1 MEIIFI
7 QALASNG
14 QPSGDSIRLERALR
28 KKGFWRSISQVHPS
42 RDATRAEIIIE
53 NGNVRETFGSAAEF
67 QQRFDLDTIDRH
79 EAQAACW

>member
-7 QALASNG
+7 KTLAANG
-14 QPSGDSIRLERALR
+14 QPSAESIQLERALR
-28 KKGFWRSISQVHPS
+28 QKGFWRSISTVQHS
-42 RDATRAEIIIE
+42 REAESPRIVIESGGVQEEFTSAT
-53 NGNVRETFGSAAEF
+53 SF